1 VNDEL
6 ERKWNEAFVA
16 TSRYYVCIFLEVLRK
31 TTKNLSQNN
40 RSEDRDLN
48 PISLEHEARMLP
60 LDHIVALFF
69 FP

>member
-1 VNDEL
+1 VNDES
-6 ERKWNEAFVA
+6 ERKWNEALVA
-16 TSRYYVCIFLEVLRK
+16 TSKYYLCIFLEVLRK

-40 RSEDRDLN
+40 RDLN
-48 PISLEHEARMLP
+48 PIPLEHEARMLP